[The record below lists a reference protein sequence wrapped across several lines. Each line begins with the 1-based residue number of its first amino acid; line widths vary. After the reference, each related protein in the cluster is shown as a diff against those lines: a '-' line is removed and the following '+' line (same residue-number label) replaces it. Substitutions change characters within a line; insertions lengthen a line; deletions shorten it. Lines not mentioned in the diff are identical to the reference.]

1 MKQYMLS
8 VHSAEGQQ
16 LPSPEEV
23 QQTYA
28 DVDAFNAELRAE
40 GAWVFGGGL
49 HPPASAT
56 VVRVQGGEV
65 LTIDGPFAETKE
77 HLGGFWV
84 IKAADLDAALAW
96 AAKAA
101 AGRAARSQGLTN
113 RQIAQA
119 LFVSMK
125 AVSTHLGHGP
135 AGALASCCAFDLV
148 ARRNS
153 LVLV

>member
-16 LPSPEEV
+16 LPPPEEV

-56 VVRVQGGEV
+56 VVRVQGDEV
-65 LTIDGPFAETKE
+65 FTIDGPFAETKE

-96 AAKAA
+96 AAE
-101 AGRAARSQGLTN
+101 AARACRAPVEVRPFQED
-113 RQIAQA
+113 
-119 LFVSMK
+119 
-125 AVSTHLGHGP
+125 P
-135 AGALASCCAFDLV
+135 AG
-148 ARRNS
+148 
-153 LVLV
+153 